1 MQERNSLQWPI
12 SKSERNPLVLLRR
25 IGSLDGG
32 VALRPVRQH
41 PVIELCSKAI
51 QKGVYARG
59 ELKSRG
65 FGQTAKSYSK
75 EGIRIS
81 IPCEFPMYN
90 SLRFTV
96 WQLWVGSSAPFMF
109 KHTRR
114 IPN

>member
-1 MQERNSLQWPI
+1 MQERNSLQWHI

-65 FGQTAKSYSK
+65 FGQAAESHDKYGARVTISYK
-75 EGIRIS
+75 
-81 IPCEFPMYN
+81 FPADD
-90 SLRFTV
+90 SVRFAV
-96 WQLWVGSSAPFMF
+96 
-109 KHTRR
+109 R
-114 IPN
+114 